1 MGIDQ
6 GWFFLLA
13 VGFGGLVVAAALAAL
28 RRRKHRRPDARAEI
42 SALGSW
48 ENEGGNPAPTP
59 ATTPSP

>member
-1 MGIDQ
+1 
-6 GWFFLLA
+6 
-13 VGFGGLVVAAALAAL
+13 VSVL
-28 RRRKHRRPDARAEI
+28 RRRKPRRHEEKAQN